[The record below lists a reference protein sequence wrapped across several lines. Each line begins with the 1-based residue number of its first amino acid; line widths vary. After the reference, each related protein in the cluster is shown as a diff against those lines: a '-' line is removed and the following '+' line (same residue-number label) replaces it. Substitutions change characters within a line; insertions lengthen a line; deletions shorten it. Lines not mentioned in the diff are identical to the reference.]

1 MLHTFKT
8 KPQTEHDFQ
17 TILQVGIAF
26 EKLEEGFEN
35 AMKDYNKKQVNQLNA
50 LINHLL
56 GDLHPLDRFMDSFCL
71 HVQEHSYDQA

>member
-1 MLHTFKT
+1 MCISMVVLNFFSCK
-8 KPQTEHDFQ
+8 
-17 TILQVGIAF
+17 VGIAF

-56 GDLHPLDRFMDSFCL
+56 GDLHRLDRF
-71 HVQEHSYDQA
+71 VYIT